1 METGNVEGT
10 KKKKSGKVQEAA
22 GEMLGDTGTQMAG
35 TAREL
40 SGKAQQVWAD
50 LTDVVRETTTERPFT
65 ALAIAAAAGF
75 ILGALRSA
83 TARDVRG
90 DRDYR

>member
-1 METGNVEGT
+1 METGKVEGT
-10 KKKKSGKVQEAA
+10 VKEIGGKLEQTA
-22 GEMLGDTGTQMAG
+22 GDMLGDTGTQMAG

-50 LTDVVRETTTERPFT
+50 LSDVVRETTTERPFT
-65 ALAIAAAAGF
+65 ALASAVAAGF
-75 ILGALRSA
+75 ILGALRSS
-83 TARDVRG
+83 TARDYRD

>member
-1 METGNVEGT
+1 METGKVEGVVNEMG
-10 KKKKSGKVQEAA
+10 GKVQQTA

-35 TAREL
+35 TAREF

-50 LTDVVRETTTERPFT
+50 FTDVVRESTLERPFT

-83 TARDVRG
+83 TARDVRS

>member
-1 METGNVEGT
+1 METGKVEGAV
-10 KKKKSGKVQEAA
+10 KEIGGKVQEAA

-75 ILGALRSA
+75 ILGALRST

>member
-1 METGNVEGT
+1 METGKVEGAV
-10 KKKKSGKVQEAA
+10 KEIGGKVQEAA

-35 TAREL
+35 TAREF

-83 TARDVRG
+83 SARD